1 MLQSPS
7 AVNNRPFRAM
17 NSRPAMGN
25 RIEGLALHSRALF
38 LHRLTLPHAF
48 FPSSRMRLAGRK
60 GNGAGANPER
70 ANLLDA
76 SHLVSINQRLPGH
89 CQVTARSLPG
99 GCPQLTIALKA
110 GHQPLG
116 RFRQK
121 SLLGFHL
128 SAFQVCPEC
137 LLRNRKDVFK
147 LRPAYV
153 KISLMS
159 ILANSNLWQSP
170 QITCTM
176 VLANSSHICYLAVFL
191 AGQTSSVEEL
201 TARTAVMW
209 AGRDCTRV
217 RL

>member
-17 NSRPAMGN
+17 NPRPAMGN
-25 RIEGLALHSRALF
+25 RTEGLALHSRSLF

-60 GNGAGANPER
+60 ATGLALTPKGQIYSTLRTSYP
-70 ANLLDA
+70 
-76 SHLVSINQRLPGH
+76 SIRG

-99 GCPQLTIALKA
+99 HCQVGALDEVKLAIDLKA

-121 SLLGFHL
+121 GLLGFHCL
-128 SAFQVCPEC
+128 PFEQCPEC
-137 LLRNRKDVFK
+137 LLRNWKDVFK

-153 KISLMS
+153 KIFLMS
-159 ILANSNLWQSP
+159 IFANSNL
-170 QITCTM
+170 
-176 VLANSSHICYLAVFL
+176 
-191 AGQTSSVEEL
+191 
-201 TARTAVMW
+201 
-209 AGRDCTRV
+209 
-217 RL
+217 